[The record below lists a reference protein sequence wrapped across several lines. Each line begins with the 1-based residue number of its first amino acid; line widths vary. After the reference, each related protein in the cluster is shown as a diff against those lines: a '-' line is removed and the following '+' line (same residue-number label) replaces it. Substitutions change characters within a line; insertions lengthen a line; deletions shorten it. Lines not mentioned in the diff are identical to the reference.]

1 MMVSMVISVRPALL
15 DPSLHLLHSLPI
27 APHNIPNML
36 NTIEIILQLVNL
48 SIDLPEARYLG
59 ICHVDRITGTVI
71 LLLRHSRRLLGQ
83 IV

>member
-1 MMVSMVISVRPALL
+1 
-15 DPSLHLLHSLPI
+15 
-27 APHNIPNML
+27 ML